1 MKAPPYIA
9 SGPMHPRLSE
19 SITGN
24 PIDGKKLD
32 PVENHTKQENP
43 EVYSIPSL
51 HAWGWVEVP
60 PFMVTDRTASAVVRI
75 DSG

>member
-1 MKAPPYIA
+1 
-9 SGPMHPRLSE
+9 MHPRLSE